1 VYLDRSDIMAR
12 LLSRIFPLLVCCSAY
27 AQTSPAEVVIEPA
40 SALTVEIFVFVFIAS
55 IVGFVGYTWWA
66 GKKKKEKPGT
76 EE

>member
-1 VYLDRSDIMAR
+1 VLA
-12 LLSRIFPLLVCCSAY
+12 CCSAY
-27 AQTSPAEVVIEPA
+27 AQTSSTEVVIEPA

-66 GKKKKEKPGT
+66 GKKKPKPGA